1 MLTQAFRGVQNFPSR
16 PVPSQGIL
24 GREIFVPKI
33 FGTGQNFSSGRDGTW
48 DGVVP
53 ILSRPEY
60 KYMCIYIIFLEKCMC
75 YIYHVW
81 VYMTFF

>member
-1 MLTQAFRGVQNFPSR
+1 MSPRSVQQFLVPSR
-16 PVPSQGIL
+16 GIL

-33 FGTGQNFSSGRDGTW
+33 FGTGQIGTGQNFSSGRDETW

-75 YIYHVW
+75 NIYHVW